1 MASKRPVVTVHGD
14 RAVSFFWEQITNAD
28 TIVGPVDTQFVDF
41 ADRSMQVT
49 GTFDGCTIAA
59 AGSNDGTNFA
69 TLKDGLGGNASVTA
83 AGIKQIYEST
93 LYLIPTIASAGAS
106 TDVDITVVVRRGPSG
121 RGV

>member
-1 MASKRPVVTVHGD
+1 MAAKKPVVTVHND
-14 RAVSFFWEQITNAD
+14 RGVTFFWENITNAD
-28 TIVGPVDTQFVDF
+28 TIVGQIDAQFIDF

-59 AGSNDGTNFA
+59 GGANDGATFV

-83 AGIKQIYEST
+83 AGIKQIYETT

-106 TDVDITVVVRRGPSG
+106 TDVDITIFCRRGPSG